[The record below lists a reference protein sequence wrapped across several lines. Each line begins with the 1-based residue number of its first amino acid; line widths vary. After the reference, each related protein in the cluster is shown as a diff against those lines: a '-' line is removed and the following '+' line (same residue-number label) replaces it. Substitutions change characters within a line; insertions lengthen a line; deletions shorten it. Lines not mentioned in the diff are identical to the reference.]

1 MKIYTKS
8 GDQGDTSLLFGGR
21 VSKTDLRCEAYG
33 TTDTAVSAMGLAR
46 ALCKNEWIKKILL
59 TIQRE
64 MFIVGSELATDQS
77 QYSTLK
83 EKFSVVT
90 ADMVTQLEHCIDE
103 INEQIDL
110 PSAFIVPGSSPGS
123 AALDLARGLV
133 RESER
138 RVIVLD
144 QENKL
149 KTKEI
154 LRYLNRMSDLLFM
167 MARLEDNDLPTELAN
182 TTAD

>member
-21 VSKTDLRCEAYG
+21 VSKTDSRCEAYG
-33 TTDTAVSAMGLAR
+33 ATDTAVSAMGLAR
-46 ALCKNEWIKKILL
+46 ALCENEWVKKRLL

-64 MFIVGSELATDQS
+64 MFIVGSELATDPS

-90 ADMVTQLEHCIDE
+90 ANMVTQLEHYIDK

-110 PSAFIVPGSSPGS
+110 PSAFIVPGSSAGS

-138 RVIVLD
+138 RVVVLD

-167 MARLEDNDLPTELAN
+167 LARLEDKDLPPELAK
-182 TTAD
+182 TTAN